1 MLALSFADSQ
11 VDSIGCGASSRTYV
25 FWGYAWPSNDTYP
38 RLHAYRLASMDAYGC
53 QDSSTRGVCMAMLHG
68 RGSVAESRAEHL
80 QFLPPHSFPDT
91 DSTRRPS

>member
-38 RLHAYRLASMDAYGC
+38 RLHAYRLASMESWMLWYVSAC
-53 QDSSTRGVCMAMLHG
+53 KAMLHG